1 MPPNLV
7 SGRAVDRSVLIRRTT
22 QELEFPKKESRHLAY
37 DPQPMR
43 PMRRPPVQTHDE
55 DRPRLGRDQLAQVR
69 RLFVFARPYR
79 SRIIAA
85 TIAVTFASGLGLV
98 FPRVMGDLVDSAVGE
113 IGSTDTS
120 QLDRFAVILVVVFL
134 LQAGF
139 NFLRSYW
146 LAIAGEGVVA
156 NLRQAV
162 FDRVVRLG
170 VPFFDERKTGEITS
184 RLTADAAVVQTTV
197 STAVAQALAQGIT
210 LVGSVVLLF
219 LLSFR
224 LSLTV
229 LTFVPVVIIAAAIF
243 GRRLRKI
250 STEFQDRLA
259 TANSLAEE
267 AISSIRVVKWFTA
280 EEETAKLYDHEIR
293 ASYEV
298 AIRRARIRAI
308 FVPTVTFVMFS
319 TLSLVLWQG
328 GRQVI
333 AGNLTPGDLVTFLLY
348 TLTVAGAIGTF
359 TGLYAQ
365 LQEALGASQ
374 RIFELLD
381 EPPEVAKA
389 KSVRNPEPAGTVTF
403 EEVNFA
409 YSERAGNVLSDINLD
424 VRPGEVVA
432 LVGPSGAGKTTLVQ
446 LIPRF
451 YDVTSGRVIVDGV
464 DVRDQDIEQ
473 LRSRMA
479 AVPQEVELFSGTIA
493 ENLRVARASA
503 TDQDIVD
510 ACIAANAHDFISDFP
525 DGYATVV
532 GERGVKLSG
541 GQRQRVAIARAL
553 LADPSLLILDEATS
567 SLDAESEALVQ
578 SALEVLMQGRTT
590 VVIAHRLSTVRQ
602 ADRLVVLAEGR
613 IIEEGTHDELLKQ
626 GGLYSEL
633 YGRQL
638 KA

>member
-1 MPPNLV
+1 
-7 SGRAVDRSVLIRRTT
+7 
-22 QELEFPKKESRHLAY
+22 
-37 DPQPMR
+37 
-43 PMRRPPVQTHDE
+43 MRRPPRTTDDE
-55 DRPRLGRDQLAQVR
+55 RSRLGRAQLSQIR

-79 SRIIAA
+79 KRIVAA
-85 TIAVTFASGLGLV
+85 TIAVVFASGLGLV
-98 FPRVMGDLVDSAVGE
+98 FPRIMGDLVDSALGE
-113 IGSTDTS
+113 IEGADTS
-120 QLDRFAVILVVVFL
+120 ELDRFAVILVAVFL

-156 NLRQAV
+156 DLRRAV
-162 FDRVVRLG
+162 FDRVIRLG

-184 RLTADAAVVQTTV
+184 RLTADAAVVQQTV

-210 LVGSVVLLF
+210 LIGSVILLF

-229 LTFVPVVIIAAAIF
+229 LTFVPIVMIAAFVF
-243 GRRLRKI
+243 GRRLRSI

-267 AISSIRVVKWFTA
+267 AISSVRVVKWFAA
-280 EEETAKLYDHEIR
+280 EDETARLYDQDIIK
-293 ASYEV
+293 SYEV
-298 AIRRARIRAI
+298 AVRRARVRSV

-319 TLSLVLWQG
+319 TLALVLWQG

-333 AGNLTPGDLVTFLLY
+333 AGNLTAGNLVTFLLY

-381 EPPEVAKA
+381 ESPEVAEA
-389 KSVRNPEPAGTVTF
+389 DNTNNPEPMGTLAF
-403 EEVNFA
+403 ENVHFA
-409 YSERAGNVLSDINLD
+409 YSDRAGEVLSDINLT
-424 VRPGEVVA
+424 VTQGEVVA

-451 YDVTSGRVIVDGV
+451 YDVGSGRIVVDGV
-464 DVRDQDIEQ
+464 DVRDQDIQ
-473 LRSRMA
+473 LLRSRMA

-493 ENLRVARASA
+493 ENLRVAKAEA
-503 TDQDIVD
+503 TDEEIVS
-510 ACIAANAHDFISDFP
+510 ACTAANAHDFITDFP
-525 DGYATVV
+525 DGYGTIV

-553 LADPSLLILDEATS
+553 LADPCILILDEATS

-578 SALEVLMQGRTT
+578 AALEVLMRDRTT
-590 VVIAHRLSTVRQ
+590 VVIAHRLSTVRK

-613 IIEEGTHDELLKQ
+613 IIEEGTHDELVAH

-638 KA
+638 QG

>member
-1 MPPNLV
+1 
-7 SGRAVDRSVLIRRTT
+7 
-22 QELEFPKKESRHLAY
+22 
-37 DPQPMR
+37 
-43 PMRRPPVQTHDE
+43 MRRRRPSATDE
-55 DRPRLGRDQLAQVR
+55 KTERLGRDQLSQVR

-85 TIAVTFASGLGLV
+85 TVAVAFGSGLGLV
-98 FPRVMGDLVDSAVGE
+98 FPRVMGDLVDSALSEV
-113 IGSTDTS
+113 SSADTS
-120 QLDRFAVILVVVFL
+120 ELDRFAIILVIVFL
-134 LQAGF
+134 AQAGF

-156 NLRQAV
+156 DLRRAV
-162 FDRVVRLG
+162 FDRVVRLA

-210 LVGSVVLLF
+210 LVGSIILLF
-219 LLSFR
+219 LLNFR

-229 LTFVPVVIIAAAIF
+229 LTFVPVIMIAAAIF
-243 GRRLRKI
+243 GRRLRRV
-250 STEFQDRLA
+250 STDFQDKLA
-259 TANSLAEE
+259 AANSLAEE

-280 EEETAKLYDHEIR
+280 EGETARLYDHDIR

-298 AIRRARIRAI
+298 AVRRARLRSI

-319 TLSLVLWQG
+319 TLALVLWQG

-333 AGNLTPGDLVTFLLY
+333 SGELTAGNLVTFLLY

-365 LQEALGASQ
+365 LQEALGASK

-381 EPPEVAKA
+381 ETPEVANA
-389 KSVRNPEPAGTVTF
+389 ASTTNPEPIGTITF
-403 EEVNFA
+403 DNVNFSYA
-409 YSERAGNVLSDINLD
+409 ERTGEVLTGINLD
-424 VRPGEVVA
+424 VHPGELVA

-451 YDVTSGRVIVDGV
+451 YDVTSGQVLVDGV

-473 LRSRMA
+473 LRQRMA

-493 ENLRVARASA
+493 ENLRVARANAS
-503 TDQDIVD
+503 DSELVD
-510 ACIAANAHDFISDFP
+510 ACTAANAHDFISQFP
-525 DGYATVV
+525 DGYGTVV
-532 GERGVKLSG
+532 GERGIKLSG

-567 SLDAESEALVQ
+567 SLDAESEGLVQ
-578 SALEVLMQGRTT
+578 AALEVLMQGRTT
-590 VVIAHRLSTVRQ
+590 VVIAHRLSTVRK

-613 IIEEGTHDELLKQ
+613 IIEEGTHDELVDQ

-638 KA
+638 EA

>member
-1 MPPNLV
+1 M
-7 SGRAVDRSVLIRRTT
+7 RRRRTSAT
-22 QELEFPKKESRHLAY
+22 
-37 DPQPMR
+37 
-43 PMRRPPVQTHDE
+43 DE
-55 DRPRLGRDQLAQVR
+55 KRERLGRDQLSQVR

-85 TIAVTFASGLGLV
+85 TVAVAFASGLGLV
-98 FPRVMGDLVDSAVGE
+98 FPKVMGDLVDSALSEVG
-113 IGSTDTS
+113 SADTS
-120 QLDRFAVILVVVFL
+120 ELDRFAIILVIVFL
-134 LQAGF
+134 AQAGF

-156 NLRQAV
+156 DLRRAV

-210 LVGSVVLLF
+210 LMGSVILLF

-229 LTFVPVVIIAAAIF
+229 LTFVPLVIIAAAVF
-243 GRRLRKI
+243 GRRLRRV
-250 STEFQDRLA
+250 STDFQDKLA
-259 TANSLAEE
+259 AANSLAEE

-280 EEETAKLYDHEIR
+280 EGETARLYDHDIR

-298 AIRRARIRAI
+298 AVRRARLRAV

-319 TLSLVLWQG
+319 TLALVLWQG

-333 AGNLTPGDLVTFLLY
+333 AGNLTAGDLVTFLLY

-365 LQEALGASQ
+365 LQEALGASK

-381 EPPEVAKA
+381 EPPEVAKTTA
-389 KSVRNPEPAGTVTF
+389 TQDPEPLGTVSF
-403 EEVNFA
+403 ADVHFA
-409 YSERAGNVLSDINLD
+409 YAERTGNVLEGINLE
-424 VRPGEVVA
+424 VQPGEVVA

-451 YDVTSGRVIVDGV
+451 YDVSRGRVLVDGV
-464 DVRDQDIEQ
+464 DVREQDIQ
-473 LRSRMA
+473 RLRGRMA

-493 ENLRVARASA
+493 ENLRVARAEA
-503 TDQDIVD
+503 TDADLVD
-510 ACIAANAHDFISDFP
+510 ACVAANAHDFINDFP
-525 DGYATVV
+525 DGYKTVV

-590 VVIAHRLSTVRQ
+590 VVIAHRLSTVRK

-613 IIEEGTHDELLKQ
+613 IIEEGTHDELLEQ

-638 KA
+638 EA

>member
-1 MPPNLV
+1 
-7 SGRAVDRSVLIRRTT
+7 
-22 QELEFPKKESRHLAY
+22 
-37 DPQPMR
+37 
-43 PMRRPPVQTHDE
+43 MRRRRPSATDE
-55 DRPRLGRDQLAQVR
+55 KTERLGRDQLSQVR

-85 TIAVTFASGLGLV
+85 TVAVAFGSGLGLV
-98 FPRVMGDLVDSAVGE
+98 FPRVMGDLVDSALSEV
-113 IGSTDTS
+113 SSADTS
-120 QLDRFAVILVVVFL
+120 ELDRFAIILVIVFL
-134 LQAGF
+134 AQAGF

-156 NLRQAV
+156 DLRRAV
-162 FDRVVRLG
+162 FDRVVRLA

-210 LVGSVVLLF
+210 LVGSIILLF
-219 LLSFR
+219 LLNFR

-229 LTFVPVVIIAAAIF
+229 LTFVPVIMIAAAIF
-243 GRRLRKI
+243 GRRLRRV
-250 STEFQDRLA
+250 STDFQDKLA
-259 TANSLAEE
+259 AANSLAEE

-280 EEETAKLYDHEIR
+280 EGETARLYDHDIR

-298 AIRRARIRAI
+298 AVRRARLRSI

-319 TLSLVLWQG
+319 TLALVLWQG

-333 AGNLTPGDLVTFLLY
+333 SGELTAGNLVTFLLY

-365 LQEALGASQ
+365 LQEALGASK

-381 EPPEVAKA
+381 ETPEVANA
-389 KSVRNPEPAGTVTF
+389 ASTTNPEPIGTITF
-403 EEVNFA
+403 DNVNFSYA
-409 YSERAGNVLSDINLD
+409 ERTGEVLTGINLD
-424 VRPGEVVA
+424 VHPGELVA

-451 YDVTSGRVIVDGV
+451 YDVTSGQVLVDGV

-473 LRSRMA
+473 LRQRMA

-493 ENLRVARASA
+493 ENLRVAKANAS
-503 TDQDIVD
+503 DSELVD
-510 ACIAANAHDFISDFP
+510 ACTAANAHDFISQFP
-525 DGYATVV
+525 DGYGTVV
-532 GERGVKLSG
+532 GERGIKLSG

-567 SLDAESEALVQ
+567 SLDAESEGLVQ
-578 SALEVLMQGRTT
+578 AALEVLMQGRTT
-590 VVIAHRLSTVRQ
+590 VVIAHRLSTVRK

-613 IIEEGTHDELLKQ
+613 IIEEGTHDELVAQ

-638 KA
+638 EA

>member
-1 MPPNLV
+1 
-7 SGRAVDRSVLIRRTT
+7 
-22 QELEFPKKESRHLAY
+22 
-37 DPQPMR
+37 
-43 PMRRPPVQTHDE
+43 MRRPPTPVPDD
-55 DRPRLGRDQLAQVR
+55 DRFRFGREQLSQIR

-79 SRIIAA
+79 GRILAA
-85 TIAVTFASGLGLV
+85 TVAVTFASGLGLV
-98 FPRVMGDLVDSAVGE
+98 FPRIMGELVDSALSNVEGA
-113 IGSTDTS
+113 DTGT
-120 QLDRFAVILVVVFL
+120 LDRFALILVGVFL

-139 NFLRSYW
+139 NFLRSYL

-156 NLRQAV
+156 DLRRAV

-170 VPFFDERKTGEITS
+170 VPFFDRRKTGEITS

-197 STAVAQALAQGIT
+197 SSAVAQALSQSIT
-210 LVGSVVLLF
+210 LIGSVILLF

-229 LTFVPVVIIAAAIF
+229 LTFVPLIIIAAAVF

-280 EEETAKLYDHEIR
+280 EEETARLYDHDIR
-293 ASYEV
+293 ASYEIAV
-298 AIRRARIRAI
+298 RRARVRSV

-319 TLSLVLWQG
+319 TLALVLWQG

-333 AGNLTPGDLVTFLLY
+333 AGNLSAGDLVTFLLY

-381 EPPEVAKA
+381 ESPELAEAATTVD
-389 KSVRNPEPAGTVTF
+389 PEPFGTVTF
-403 EEVNFA
+403 EDVHFA
-409 YSERAGNVLSDINLD
+409 YAERSGEVLSGIDLA
-424 VRPGEVVA
+424 VKQGEVVA

-451 YDVTSGRVIVDGV
+451 YDVTAGRVLVDGV
-464 DVRDQDIEQ
+464 DVRDQDIEL
-473 LRSRMA
+473 LRARMA
-479 AVPQEVELFSGTIA
+479 AVPQEVELFSGTIT
-493 ENLRVARASA
+493 ENLRVAKA
-503 TDQDIVD
+503 TATEAEIVD
-510 ACIAANAHDFISDFP
+510 ACSAANAHDFIAEFP
-525 DGYATVV
+525 DGYETVV
-532 GERGVKLSG
+532 GERGIKLSG

-553 LADPSLLILDEATS
+553 LADPALLILDEATS

-578 SALEVLMQGRTT
+578 SALEVLMRDRTT

-602 ADRLVVLAEGR
+602 ADRLIVLAEGR
-613 IIEEGTHDELLKQ
+613 IIEEGTHNSLLDQ

-638 KA
+638 EA

>member
-1 MPPNLV
+1 
-7 SGRAVDRSVLIRRTT
+7 
-22 QELEFPKKESRHLAY
+22 
-37 DPQPMR
+37 
-43 PMRRPPVQTHDE
+43 MRRRPVTTGDG
-55 DRPRLGRDQLAQVR
+55 DRPRLSFGQLVQVR

-79 SRIIAA
+79 GRIIAA
-85 TIAVTFASGLGLV
+85 TVAVAFASGLGLV
-98 FPRVMGDLVDSAVGE
+98 FPRIMGDLVDSALGEVG
-113 IGSTDTS
+113 SSDTS
-120 QLDRFAVILVVVFL
+120 RLDRFAVILVGVFL
-134 LQAGF
+134 AQAVF

-156 NLRQAV
+156 DLRRAV

-184 RLTADAAVVQTTV
+184 RLTADAAVVQATV

-210 LVGSVVLLF
+210 LIGSVILLL
-219 LLSFR
+219 LLSVR

-229 LTFVPVVIIAAAIF
+229 LTFLPVVIIAAAFF
-243 GRRLRKI
+243 GRRLRRV
-250 STEFQDRLA
+250 STSFQDRLA
-259 TANSLAEE
+259 EANSLAEE
-267 AISSIRVVKWFTA
+267 AIASVRVVKWFTA
-280 EEETAKLYDHEIR
+280 EDETARLYDHHIR
-293 ASYEV
+293 ASYDV
-298 AIRRARIRAI
+298 AVRRARLRAI

-319 TLSLVLWQG
+319 TLALVLWQG
-328 GRQVI
+328 GRLVI
-333 AGNLTPGDLVTFLLY
+333 DGTLTAGNLVTFLLY

-381 EPPEVAKA
+381 EPPEVAKTETTEQPP
-389 KSVRNPEPAGTVTF
+389 RLGTVAF
-403 EEVNFA
+403 EDVSFA
-409 YSERAGNVLSDINLD
+409 YAERVGDVLREINLD
-424 VRPGEVVA
+424 VQPGEMVA

-451 YDVTSGRVIVDGV
+451 YDVTSGRILVDDI
-464 DVRDQDIEQ
+464 DVREQDIAQ

-493 ENLRVARASA
+493 ENLRVAKADA
-503 TDQDIVD
+503 TDDELVE
-510 ACIAANAHDFISDFP
+510 ACIAANAHEFITEFP

-532 GERGVKLSG
+532 GERGIKLSG

-553 LADPSLLILDEATS
+553 LADPSILILDEATS

-578 SALEVLMQGRTT
+578 AALEVLMRGRTT
-590 VVIAHRLSTVRQ
+590 LVIAHRLSTVRQ
-602 ADRLVVLAEGR
+602 ADRLIVLAEGR
-613 IIEEGTHDELLKQ
+613 IIEEGRHDDLLAV
-626 GGLYSEL
+626 GGLYAEL

-638 KA
+638 DPDR

>member
-1 MPPNLV
+1 
-7 SGRAVDRSVLIRRTT
+7 
-22 QELEFPKKESRHLAY
+22 
-37 DPQPMR
+37 
-43 PMRRPPVQTHDE
+43 MRRSSVPATTE
-55 DRPRLGRDQLAQVR
+55 DRPRLGREQLSQIR

-79 SRIIAA
+79 GRILAA
-85 TIAVTFASGLGLV
+85 TVAVTFASALGLV
-98 FPRVMGDLVDSAVGE
+98 FPRIMGDLVDSALGE
-113 IGSTDTS
+113 VETADTGT
-120 QLDRFAVILVVVFL
+120 LDRFALILVGVFL

-139 NFLRSYW
+139 NFIRSYL

-156 NLRQAV
+156 DLRRAV
-162 FDRVVRLG
+162 FDRVIRLG
-170 VPFFDERKTGEITS
+170 VPFFDSRKTGEITS
-184 RLTADAAVVQTTV
+184 RLTADAAVVQQTV
-197 STAVAQALAQGIT
+197 SNAVAQALAQSIT
-210 LVGSVVLLF
+210 LIGSVILLF

-229 LTFVPVVIIAAAIF
+229 LTFVPLVIIAAFVF

-259 TANSLAEE
+259 IANSLAEE
-267 AISSIRVVKWFTA
+267 AIASVRVVKWFTA
-280 EEETAKLYDHEIR
+280 EDETARLYDQDIR
-293 ASYEV
+293 KSY
-298 AIRRARIRAI
+298 AIAVRRARIRAV

-319 TLSLVLWQG
+319 TLALVLWQG

-333 AGNLTPGDLVTFLLY
+333 AGNLTAGDLVTFLLY

-381 EPPEVAKA
+381 EPPEVAQVA
-389 KSVRNPEPAGTVTF
+389 ATTNPEPVGTVSF
-403 EEVNFA
+403 EDVHFA
-409 YSERAGNVLSDINLD
+409 YAERDGEVLSGINLE
-424 VRPGEVVA
+424 VEQGEVVA

-451 YDVTSGRVIVDGV
+451 YDVDAGRVTVDGI
-464 DVRDQDIEQ
+464 DVTQQDVAR

-493 ENLRVARASA
+493 ENLRVAKGDA
-503 TDQDIVD
+503 TDADLVA
-510 ACIAANAHDFISDFP
+510 ACTAANAHDFVREFP
-525 DGYATVV
+525 DGYETII
-532 GERGVKLSG
+532 GERGIKLSG
-541 GQRQRVAIARAL
+541 GQRQRIAIARAL
-553 LADPSLLILDEATS
+553 LADPKILILDEATS

-578 SALEVLMQGRTT
+578 AALEVLMRGRTT

-613 IIEEGTHDELLKQ
+613 IIEEGT
-626 GGLYSEL
+626 
-633 YGRQL
+633 
-638 KA
+638 

>member
-1 MPPNLV
+1 M
-7 SGRAVDRSVLIRRTT
+7 
-22 QELEFPKKESRHLAY
+22 
-37 DPQPMR
+37 
-43 PMRRPPVQTHDE
+43 
-55 DRPRLGRDQLAQVR
+55 
-69 RLFVFARPYR
+69 
-79 SRIIAA
+79 AA
-85 TIAVTFASGLGLV
+85 TIAVVFASGLGLV
-98 FPRVMGDLVDSAVGE
+98 FPRIMGDLVDSALGE
-113 IGSTDTS
+113 IEGADTS
-120 QLDRFAVILVVVFL
+120 ELDRFAVILVAVFL

-156 NLRQAV
+156 DLRRAV
-162 FDRVVRLG
+162 FDRVIRLG

-184 RLTADAAVVQTTV
+184 RLTADAAVVQQTV

-210 LVGSVVLLF
+210 LIGSVILLF

-229 LTFVPVVIIAAAIF
+229 LTFVPIVMIAAFVF
-243 GRRLRKI
+243 GRRLRSI

-267 AISSIRVVKWFTA
+267 AISSVRVVKWFAA
-280 EEETAKLYDHEIR
+280 EDETARLYDQDIIK
-293 ASYEV
+293 SYEV
-298 AIRRARIRAI
+298 AVRRARVRSV

-319 TLSLVLWQG
+319 TLALVLWQG

-333 AGNLTPGDLVTFLLY
+333 AGNLTAGNLVTFLLY

-381 EPPEVAKA
+381 EPPEVAEA
-389 KSVRNPEPAGTVTF
+389 DNTNNPEPMGTLAF
-403 EEVNFA
+403 ENVHFA
-409 YSERAGNVLSDINLD
+409 YSDRAGEVLSDINLT
-424 VRPGEVVA
+424 VTQGEVVA

-451 YDVTSGRVIVDGV
+451 YDVGSGRIVVDGV
-464 DVRDQDIEQ
+464 DVRDQDIQ
-473 LRSRMA
+473 LLRSRMA

-493 ENLRVARASA
+493 ENLRVAKAEA
-503 TDQDIVD
+503 TDEEIVS
-510 ACIAANAHDFISDFP
+510 ACTAANAHDFITDFP
-525 DGYATVV
+525 DGYGTIV

-553 LADPSLLILDEATS
+553 LADPCILILDEATS

-578 SALEVLMQGRTT
+578 AALEVLMRDRTT
-590 VVIAHRLSTVRQ
+590 VVIAHRLSTVRK

-613 IIEEGTHDELLKQ
+613 IIEEGSHDELVAH

-638 KA
+638 QG